1 MNGWHRGILTLPDGI
16 LMKLIYTKSP
26 AKPVCVVTGKLFALW
41 LPFFLLMAAI
51 QPLAGRADN
60 ATQLS
65 VEQPVPYCVDPDW
78 LPYEAIRDGVHVG
91 ISADYLQL
99 IAQKTG
105 IQFQLVATSSWQE
118 SLQLLQSGECQLSPM
133 LNRSASRD
141 QYLQFSDVYFRSP
154 NVLVSLRQQPFLQSI
169 ENIGNRSLAVPRG
182 YRLLEYIKRYYP
194 QTPLVLVENEPAG
207 LEAVASGKADLFI
220 GSLYSIN
227 SQVRQKSLY
236 QLKIA
241 GWVGL
246 EDELRFGIT
255 KDQQQLI
262 PVINQALLSI
272 TEQEQISIFKKW
284 TRIDLITIT
293 DYQLLWQLGGI
304 ALAIILLLSVWNYRS
319 RYYNQRLQQQNK
331 RLEQSQQELE
341 KAVSELEFLSN
352 HDPLTR
358 LYNRNHFDRTMQR
371 VQRRSP
377 QSTEIF
383 SLIVI
388 DIDYFKNINDKHGHS
403 IGDAILREL
412 AEILLAEVR
421 EHDQVTRWGG
431 EEFVILCQHTTAAE
445 ARALCERITVAI
457 SHHTFSC
464 NIKLSCSFGVAEQ
477 TPQENLLHCFERA
490 DKALYQAKKTGRN
503 QICLA

>member
-1 MNGWHRGILTLPDGI
+1 MCFFVKLTASAQFTSPRRLTLFWLSLS
-16 LMKLIYTKSP
+16 LMF
-26 AKPVCVVTGKLFALW
+26 TGF
-41 LPFFLLMAAI
+41 LPTTGL
-51 QPLAGRADN
+51 ADN
-60 ATQLS
+60 TATLS
-65 VEQPVPYCVDPDW
+65 VEQPIPYCVDPDW
-78 LPYEAIRDGVHVG
+78 MPYEAIRDGEHVG
-91 ISADYLQL
+91 ISADYMQL

-105 IQFQLVATSSWQE
+105 IQFQLIATSSWQE

-154 NVLVSLRQQPFLQSI
+154 NVLVSRRQQPFLQSI

-182 YRLLEYIKRYYP
+182 YRLLEYIQRYYP

-227 SQVRQKSLY
+227 SQVQQKSLY

-255 KDQQQLI
+255 KDYQKLI
-262 PVINQALLSI
+262 PLINQALLSI
-272 TEQEQISIFKKW
+272 TEEEQIGIFRKW
-284 TRIDLITIT
+284 TRIDLIKVT
-293 DYQLLWQLGGI
+293 DYQLVWQLGGI

-341 KAVSELEFLSN
+341 KAISELEFLSN

-358 LYNRNHFDRTMQR
+358 LYNRNHFDRAMQR

-383 SLIVI
+383 SLVVI
-388 DIDYFKNINDKHGHS
+388 DIDYFKHINDTHGHC

-445 ARALCERITVAI
+445 AKALCQRITGAI
-457 SHHTFSC
+457 RHYTFSS

-477 TPQENLLHCFERA
+477 TPQENLLQCFERA
-490 DKALYQAKKTGRN
+490 DKALYQAKKAGRN